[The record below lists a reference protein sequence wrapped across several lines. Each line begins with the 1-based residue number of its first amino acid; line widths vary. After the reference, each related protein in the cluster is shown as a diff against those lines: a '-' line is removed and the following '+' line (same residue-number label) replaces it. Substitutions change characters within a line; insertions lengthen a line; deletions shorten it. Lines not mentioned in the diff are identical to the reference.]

1 MKSFNDSVVYVLN
14 GKPIPGTVLKSIP
27 SEGGELLTLLYADP
41 EGEKQIA
48 AGSTRY
54 VGQIASMVKPLSE
67 GSQFGWKD
75 SDADAEIAGLKKDS
89 ADLSEQ
95 FLEAQKQISEAIAQR
110 DEARA
115 LVVKLTPPPVVFDAP
130 TDKSSGDDQDAGDWT
145 KHGDGTDYPDE
156 KPIEVVQPLPVANE
170 PVAGQV
176 EEKPVVESEVV
187 HE

>member
-54 VGQIASMVKPLSE
+54 VGQIASMVKPLTE
-67 GSQFGWKD
+67 GSRFGWKD
-75 SDADAEIAGLKKDS
+75 NDADAEIAGLKKDS
-89 ADLSEQ
+89 ADLNEQ

-110 DEARA
+110 DEATASLGKVQAENADLKAQLAA
-115 LVVKLTPPPVVFDAP
+115 LTAP
-130 TDKSSGDDQDAGDWT
+130 ATETNSKQSAVEEIDAG
-145 KHGDGTDYPDE
+145 GDGFGEGNDPSGN
-156 KPIEVVQPLPVANE
+156 PIPVEPSPEASQPE
-170 PVAGQV
+170 
-176 EEKPVVESEVV
+176 
-187 HE
+187 